1 MRLLSKW
8 IISTLAILLAAYL
21 IPGIGV
27 SGVYIAIIIALLLGL
42 INAVIRPIVVI
53 LTLPINIVT
62 LGLFTFII
70 NGFFFWLLSTF
81 IKGFQINGFWTA
93 VLGALVV
100 SIISW
105 TGNQL
110 IDSQQ

>member
-1 MRLLSKW
+1 MKILSKW

-21 IPGIGV
+21 IPGISV
-27 SGVYIAIIIALLLGL
+27 SGVYIAIIIAVLLGL
-42 INAVIRPIVVI
+42 INAIIRPIVVI

-62 LGLFTFII
+62 LGLFTFVI

-81 IKGFQINGFWTA
+81 IKGFEINGFWTA

-110 IDSQQ
+110 IDSQ

>member
-1 MRLLSKW
+1 MKILSKW
-8 IISTLAILLAAYL
+8 IISALAILLAAYL
-21 IPGIGV
+21 IPGITI
-27 SGVYIAIIIALLLGL
+27 SGIYIAIIVALLLGL
-42 INAVIRPIVVI
+42 INAIIRPIVII

-62 LGLFTFII
+62 LGLFTFVI

-81 IKGFQINGFWTA
+81 IKGFQISGFWIA
-93 VLGALVV
+93 VLGALVI

-110 IDSQQ
+110 IDNQ